1 VNLRD
6 IESFCSLDWG
16 WNAPGCVLWWLALND
31 GHYHIAKEWKFQQK
45 NAFEVRE
52 TIKRETKALG
62 VSRLR
67 YVVCDPAIKQKTG
80 AGRGESI
87 FETLSRTIGNSSG
100 LPMRAGDNDRMLGW
114 ARCHELL
121 QEAPDG
127 TPWLTI
133 EPSCRY
139 LIRSIA
145 GAVSHPKDPDDVDT
159 NSDDHA
165 LDAWRYGAMSRPSPS
180 QKAGRPPLPRNAVGN
195 LLRDVMSR
203 PSVPVVGATMVR

>member
-1 VNLRD
+1 VNLND
-6 IESFCSLDWG
+6 LEAFCSMDWG
-16 WNAPGCVLWWLALND
+16 YNAPGCVLWWVALND
-31 GHYHIAKEWKFQQK
+31 GHYHIAQEWKFQQK
-45 NAFEVRE
+45 NAGDVAE
-52 TIKRETKALG
+52 TIKTATKALG
-62 VSRLR
+62 VKRLR
-67 YVVCDPAIKQKTG
+67 YVACDPAMKQKTG

-87 FETLSRTIGNSSG
+87 METLQRRG
-100 LPMRAGDNDRMLGW
+100 LPMRPSDNDRFSGW

>member
-1 VNLRD
+1 VSGFNDL
-6 IESFCSLDWG
+6 EVFVSCDWG
-16 WNAPGCVLWWLALND
+16 FNAPGCFLWWLCLPD
-31 GHYHIAKEWKFQQK
+31 GHYHIVREWKFQGQ
-45 NAFEVRE
+45 NAEQVATEVKRITRE
-52 TIKRETKALG
+52 LGIK
-62 VSRLR
+62 RLR
-67 YVVCDPAIKQKTG
+67 YVACDPAMRQKTG

-87 FETLSRTIGNSSG
+87 FETLLRRG
-100 LPMRAGDNDRMLGW
+100 LPMRASDNDRFNGW
-114 ARCHELL
+114 MRCHELL
-121 QEAPDG
+121 QPAPDT

-180 QKAGRPPLPRNAVGN
+180 HKAGRPPLPRNAVGN